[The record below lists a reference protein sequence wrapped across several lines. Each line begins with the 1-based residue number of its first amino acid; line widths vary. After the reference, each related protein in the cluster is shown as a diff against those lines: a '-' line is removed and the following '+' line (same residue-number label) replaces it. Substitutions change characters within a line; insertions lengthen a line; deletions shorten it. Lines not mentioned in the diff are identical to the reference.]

1 MMALIRFVGGA
12 LALFALIGTA
22 AAQECAE
29 GFFDGERDATHEG
42 VPYYWLF
49 HILRDVARV
58 TGVAAVNGYG
68 TSSRA
73 ETIFEIARS
82 DAAARAGKTYK
93 SAIVIHYFPEAP
105 QPRTLKAK
113 LEIGGTAK
121 EFAVEEKVKNA
132 STGTIDLAP
141 LSPALIGA
149 IRSGELAHLTIFDG
163 DKKFIEQYFRGG
175 SMKTKLA
182 WTDAAMD
189 EIFAKAD
196 AGNCPSAPAPAPGGG
211 AGPIL

>member
-49 HILRDVARV
+49 HIVRDVARV

-68 TSSRA
+68 ASTKA
-73 ETIFEIARS
+73 NTYFEIDRS
-82 DAAARAGKTYK
+82 DASARASKAYRNF
-93 SAIVIHYFPEAP
+93 IVIDYFGHEP
-105 QPRTLKAK
+105 QPRALKAK
-113 LEIGGTAK
+113 LEIAGTAK
-121 EFAVEEKVKNA
+121 EFAVAEKVKNA

-141 LSPALIGA
+141 LYPALIGA
-149 IRSGELAHLTIFDG
+149 IRKGELVHLTVFDG

-196 AGNCPSAPAPAPGGG
+196 AGNCPSTPAPAGGGG